1 MERYGMNETSA
12 KQWLEKAWH
21 NLSGAKI
28 FYDAYHYTDVTA
40 VELHYSIEKSLKAFL
55 AYENKKIPK
64 THDLVDIYKLV
75 QNFIDLNDDL
85 VLLKQVTKY
94 HIEESYPVLY
104 RVTPSREEIEEVLEF
119 ASELFERVCNILSV
133 DEDVKR

>member
-1 MERYGMNETSA
+1 MNETSA

-28 FYDAYHYTDVTA
+28 FYDANHYTDVTA

-64 THDLVDIYKLV
+64 THDLYDIYQLV
-75 QNFIDLNDDL
+75 SKHIDLEKYEDL
-85 VLLKQVTKY
+85 LDKTTKY
-94 HIEESYPVLY
+94 HIEESYPVLH
-104 RVTPSREEIEEVLEF
+104 REAPSKEEIEEVLEF
-119 ASELFERVCNILSV
+119 AFELFERVCKILNV

>member
-28 FYDAYHYTDVTA
+28 FYDANHYTDVTA

-55 AYENKKIPK
+55 AYENKKVPK
-64 THDLVDIYKLV
+64 THDLYDIYQLV
-75 QNFIDLNDDL
+75 SNYIDLEEYEDL
-85 VLLKQVTKY
+85 LDKITKY
-94 HIEESYPVLY
+94 HIEESYPVLH
-104 RVTPSREEIEEVLEF
+104 REVPSKEEIKEVLEF
-119 ASELFERVCNILSV
+119 AFKLFERVCKKLNV
-133 DEDVKR
+133 DEDVKK